1 MDYKIKYLKYKQK
14 YFQLKNYKKININT
28 YNFLN
33 GGNTDIKVDE
43 IKLNTDIKVDE
54 IKSDNNTISDT
65 NTDNTIS
72 DDKTVSD
79 NKIKE
84 EEQER
89 FNKEINRPKVD
100 QGRGLIGDIIN
111 CNKKNHFFNNLFKP
125 SPWDYVELDTKQVI
139 PDKIPYTEFNQEII
153 NKIYLHKNPYEEGFN
168 IGYIIGYECGI
179 NLDYTPEKTEVPGN
193 ISNNEFINGFINGW
207 DLAFAKGKKYYYTKY
222 LQLNN
227 NNNTINEN
235 KNYDKYY
242 INIKKILNT

>member
-14 YFQLKNYKKININT
+14 YFELKNNKKININT

-33 GGNTDIKVDE
+33 GGNTDIKVE
-43 IKLNTDIKVDE
+43 ETKVNTDSKVE
-54 IKSDNNTISDT
+54 ETKVNTD
-65 NTDNTIS
+65 DNTIS
-72 DDKTVSD
+72 DDSIKLD
-79 NKIKE
+79 AKKKE
-84 EEQER
+84 EEQEK

-125 SPWDYVELDTKQVI
+125 SPWDYVEPDTKEII
-139 PDKIPYTEFNQEII
+139 PEKIPYTEFNQELI
-153 NKIYLHKNPYEEGFN
+153 NKIYLHKNQFEEGFN

-193 ISNNEFINGFINGW
+193 ISNDEFINGFINGW
-207 DLAFAKGKKYYYTKY
+207 NLAFAKGKKYYYTKY

-242 INIKKILNT
+242 IDLKKILNT